1 MQLMESVTSNSHD
14 INDWSLSSPELPLT
28 DLRWGKCVP
37 ISDITVIQLRVYT
50 DTEKARIDA
59 CEAEYPN
66 ISHFPLKGILY
77 GHPYHD
83 GLFPCCVPDAQ
94 HLKGHVEKLVLGADR
109 GFPINEGDLSEVKTH
124 LKYLNTKK
132 ITQPREQNVRNLWIP
147 KRVIEDR
154 HPEKSLSD
162 TVLEAKLYDSS
173 NAYKDWI
180 AVIRSL
186 KLPWTLLFL

>member
-1 MQLMESVTSNSHD
+1 MTQ
-14 INDWSLSSPELPLT
+14 
-28 DLRWGKCVP
+28 
-37 ISDITVIQLRVYT
+37 IQLRVYT
-50 DTEKARIDA
+50 DKEKALIYT
-59 CEAEYPN
+59 CEATYPD
-66 ISHFPLKGILY
+66 ISHFPLKEILY

-83 GLFPCCVPDAQ
+83 GLFPCCVPHAQ

-109 GFPINEGDLSEVKTH
+109 GFPINEGVLSEVKTH

-132 ITQPREQNVRNLWIP
+132 ITQPREQNVRDLWIP

-154 HPEKSLSD
+154 HPEKILSD